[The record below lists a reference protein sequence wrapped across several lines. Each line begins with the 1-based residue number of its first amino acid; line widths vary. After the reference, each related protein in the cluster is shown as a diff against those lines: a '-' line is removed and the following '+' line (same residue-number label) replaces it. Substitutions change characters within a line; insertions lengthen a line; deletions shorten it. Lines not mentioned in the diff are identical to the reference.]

1 MITFDQTLDA
11 VERISNL
18 LKAVDDLEYQ
28 FVYSSANLSDFANM
42 LRYAHK
48 KEFKDADDALQ
59 YIDKVLQ
66 PRLTG
71 IIQALESGAEEHFKM
86 LKTASEHSERLRS
99 SLELVIGE
107 SGDTLPG

>member
-11 VERISNL
+11 VERVNGL
-18 LKAVDDLEYQ
+18 LKSVDDLEYQ
-28 FVYSSANLSDFANM
+28 FVYASANLSDFSNM

-48 KEFKDADDALQ
+48 KDFKDADDALQ
-59 YIDKVLQ
+59 YIDQVLQ

-71 IIQALESGAEEHFKM
+71 IIQAFESGAEEHFKK
-86 LKTASEHSERLRS
+86 LKTASEHAERLRS
-99 SLELVIGE
+99 SLELVTGA